1 MIDPVFGDPEEAAVS
16 LRRRRRGEVFTLIT
30 GVGEVALALA
40 CIAASVA
47 LKSLVDAGGPLWLD
61 EAWTGA
67 IARTTPLA
75 AFARQAWLDV
85 NPPLYFVLMHGWVM
99 LAGLSCTAL
108 RSPSLAFAVATP
120 IVAALVR
127 TPGLSG
133 PERLTWAAV
142 LALWG
147 QAILYAQEARAYSL
161 LILLA
166 VLQLAALV
174 RLLRRPDRATA
185 AVWAAAACVAALT
198 HYHALILAAA
208 QGLVL
213 VAALRTRLLR
223 LWPAAFAFL
232 PALAWIAV
240 HAPRVA
246 VFARPDVAWY
256 PPMDPWLLEQALDV
270 AADGWPV
277 VAAVVAAV
285 VGGVVVERALGRAST
300 RFSPGEGA
308 LWLAALASVLSAA
321 AVVALGFARPSFTP
335 RYLVVFGPGV
345 LLGLVL
351 ACRNLSSEGARLGRI
366 GVLLIVAGS
375 AVHLAWTQ
383 KVDERRAYQFQT
395 ASDWLMAE
403 GARRLAVVWDNPT
416 DRALAPEESR
426 ALFGFF
432 FDRARRPIPVTDL
445 GFDPDRAPDA
455 RLLAASTAPGD
466 ALLWVYDVRVPHT
479 AARRFAPTLDAARD
493 ADPRLDCRRFAGGPL
508 GVWACVRSA
517 AGAAPTGGSPRAAAA
532 PR

>member
-1 MIDPVFGDPEEAAVS
+1 M
-16 LRRRRRGEVFTLIT
+16 
-30 GVGEVALALA
+30 GEVALALG
-40 CIAASVA
+40 CIAVSVA
-47 LKSLVDAGGPLWLD
+47 LKLVVDARGPIWLD

-67 IARTTPLA
+67 IARATPFS

-85 NPPLYFVLMHGWVM
+85 NPPLYFVLMHVWVK
-99 LAGLSCTAL
+99 LAGLSATAL
-108 RSPSLAFAVATP
+108 RAPSLAFAVAAP
-120 IVAALVR
+120 AVAALVR

-147 QAILYAQEARAYSL
+147 QAILYAQEARGYSL

-174 RLLRRPDRATA
+174 RLLRRPGRTA
-185 AVWAAAACVAALT
+185 ATVWVALSCVAALT
-198 HYHALILAAA
+198 HYHALILIAA

-213 VAALRTRLLR
+213 IAALRTRLLR
-223 LWPAAFAFL
+223 LWSAAFAFA
-232 PALAWIAV
+232 PAAAWIAV
-240 HAPRVA
+240 HAQRVA
-246 VFARPDVAWY
+246 VFARPQVAWY

-285 VGGVVVERALGRAST
+285 VGGVTVERALGRTST

-308 LWLAALASVLSAA
+308 LWLAATASVAGAL

-375 AVHLAWTQ
+375 AAHLAWTQ
-383 KVDERRAYQFQT
+383 NPAERRAYQFQT
-395 ASDWLMAE
+395 ASDWLSAN

-432 FDRARRPIPVTDL
+432 FARGRRPMPVTDL

-455 RLLAASTAPGD
+455 RLLAATPGRGD
-466 ALLWVYDVRVPHT
+466 ALLWLYDVRVPGA
-479 AARRFAPTLDAARD
+479 AARRFPSTLAQAQ
-493 ADPRLDCRRFAGGPL
+493 AVDPGLDCRRFAGGSL
-508 GVWACVRSA
+508 GVWACVRLAPALSPATGGGDAGSPA
-517 AGAAPTGGSPRAAAA
+517 AGAAPR
-532 PR
+532 

>member
-1 MIDPVFGDPEEAAVS
+1 MR
-16 LRRRRRGEVFTLIT
+16 RRRRRGEAFAWSS

-40 CIAASVA
+40 CIGVSVV
-47 LKSLVDAGGPLWLD
+47 LKLVVDARGPLWLD

-67 IARTTPLA
+67 IARASPA
-75 AFARQAWLDV
+75 SAFARQAWLDV
-85 NPPLYFVLMHGWVM
+85 NPPLYFVLMHVWVK
-99 LAGLSCTAL
+99 LAGLSATAL
-108 RSPSLAFAVATP
+108 RAPSLAFAVAAP
-120 IVAALVR
+120 VAAALVR

-147 QAILYAQEARAYSL
+147 QAILYAQEARGYSL

-166 VLQLAALV
+166 VLQMAALV
-174 RLLRRPDRATA
+174 RLLRRPDRAA
-185 AVWAAAACVAALT
+185 ATVWAAVSCVAVLT
-198 HYHALILAAA
+198 HYHALILTGA

-213 VAALRTRLLR
+213 VAALRLRLLR
-223 LWPAAFAFL
+223 LWPAAFAFA
-232 PALAWIAV
+232 PAAGWIAV
-240 HAPRVA
+240 HAQRVA
-246 VFARPDVAWY
+246 VFARPEVAWY
-256 PPMDPWLLEQALDV
+256 PPLDPWLLEQALDV

-285 VGGVVVERALGRAST
+285 VGGVTVERALGRTST

-308 LWLAALASVLSAA
+308 LWLAATASVAG
-321 AVVALGFARPSFTP
+321 AVAVLALGFARPSFTP
-335 RYLVVFGPGV
+335 RYLVAFGPGV

-375 AVHLAWTQ
+375 AAHLAWTQ
-383 KVDERRAYQFQT
+383 KPAERRAYQFQT
-395 ASDWLMAE
+395 ASDWLMAR

-416 DRALAPEESR
+416 DRALAPQQSR

-432 FDRARRPIPVTDL
+432 FDRAHRPIPVTDL
-445 GFDPDRAPDA
+445 AFDPDRAPDA
-455 RLLAASTAPGD
+455 RLLAATSRAGD
-466 ALLWVYDVRVPHT
+466 ALLWLYDVRVPGT
-479 AARRFAPTLDAARD
+479 AARRRPATLAQAQD
-493 ADPRLDCRRFAGGPL
+493 ADPGLDCRRFAGGPL

-517 AGAAPTGGSPRAAAA
+517 PVPSPSPAPAAEGPAGSPAAGSA